1 MQYILD
7 KANIKTEIL
16 SGLTISVALVPEAI
30 SFALLIGAAPQVG
43 LWAAVFMALSTSF
56 FGGRPGLISGATGA
70 TAVILGALVKAHGM
84 EYLFTGVLLA
94 GLMQLLIW
102 RANLWKLFEKIPK
115 TVMSGFLI
123 ALAIMIFTSQLSY
136 LNLGRPPLTM
146 FMLNIGVILAAAAA
160 MWISIKKFKF
170 PPAISAI
177 TVGIIIGIPLGLPT
191 VDNLSPVSANLPSFA
206 FPLLTLKAI
215 VTVLPYA
222 FGVAIS
228 GLTES
233 LIAVGDKGSKKRETF
248 AQGVGNT
255 ISSFFGAM
263 GGCVLIGQTNLNLNA
278 GAKHR
283 LSSFMAA
290 AGLTLIIVLFGEW
303 IGQIPLAGL
312 IGVMLIV
319 VVQTGDW
326 TALRTSS
333 TQQAI
338 IISST
343 VLLSLFTH
351 NLALGVIIGTFLYYL
366 LIKKDEKV
374 IR

>member
-1 MQYILD
+1 MQYILN
-7 KANIKTEIL
+7 KINFRTEIL

-70 TAVILGALVKAHGM
+70 TAVILGALVKTYGI

-94 GLMQLLIW
+94 GLIQLVIW
-102 RANLWKLFEKIPK
+102 YTNLWRLFEKIPK
-115 TVMSGFLI
+115 LVMSGFLI
-123 ALAIMIFTSQLSY
+123 ALAIMIFLSQLSY
-136 LNLGRPPLTM
+136 LNLENRSSTM
-146 FMLNIGVILAAAAA
+146 FILNIGVILIAAAA

-177 TVGIIIGIPLGLPT
+177 IIGTAIGIPLGLPT
-191 VDNLSPVSANLPSFA
+191 VSTLSPVSASLPSFA
-206 FPLLTLKAI
+206 YPILNLKAI
-215 VTVLPYA
+215 LVTLPYA

-233 LIAVGDKGSKKRETF
+233 LIAVGDKGSKKRETL
-248 AQGVGNT
+248 AQGIGNT

-290 AGLTLIIVLFGEW
+290 LGLTLIVLLFGEW

-319 VVQTGDW
+319 VIQTGDW
-326 TALRTSS
+326 AVLKKLTV
-333 TQQAI
+333 QQTI
-338 IISST
+338 IIFST
-343 VLLSLFTH
+343 ILLSIFTH
-351 NLALGVIIGTFLYYL
+351 NLALGVIIGTFLYYV
-366 LIKKDEKV
+366 LINKK
-374 IR
+374 